1 MLSIF
6 FQDPPSS
13 LGSIFFVA
21 LVPIKLLLKIGLG
34 ILDARQCT
42 QRSPE
47 CLTAHRADSDGWN
60 ASQILYDPKSAFC
73 HVRSLLQPPAIAI
86 LG

>member
-13 LGSIFFVA
+13 PGSIFLVA

-34 ILDARQCT
+34 ILDAHQGT
-42 QRSPE
+42 QGSLE
-47 CLTAHRADSDGWN
+47 CLTTHRADSDGWN
-60 ASQILYDPKSAFC
+60 ASEILYDPKSAFC
-73 HVRSLLQPPAIAI
+73 HVHRLPRVAVPV
-86 LG
+86 